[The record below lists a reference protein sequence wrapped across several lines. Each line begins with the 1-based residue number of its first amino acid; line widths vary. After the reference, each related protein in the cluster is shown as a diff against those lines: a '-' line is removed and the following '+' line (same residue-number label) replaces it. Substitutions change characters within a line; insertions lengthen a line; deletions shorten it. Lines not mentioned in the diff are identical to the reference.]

1 MKLLT
6 KELEEKIPRLYT
18 TENTPQDKKIL
29 QIKYFTP
36 DSNWS
41 WYVTEYDPNEK
52 VFFGLVIGFEKE
64 WGYFS
69 LEELENI
76 KGPLGLHIERDTSFK
91 PITFKDFKKLNRD

>member
-6 KELEEKIPRLYT
+6 KELQEKIPELYA
-18 TENTPQDKKIL
+18 TEDTPQEKRIL
-29 QIKYFTP
+29 QLRYFTP

-41 WYVTEYDPNEK
+41 WYVTEYDPIEK
-52 VFFGLVIGFEKE
+52 IFFGLVIGFEKE

-76 KGPLGLHIERDTSFK
+76 KGPLGLHIERETNFE
-91 PITFKDFKKLNRD
+91 PISFKDFNKLNRD